1 MKGGQQM
8 DCIIEERPEELVDIE
23 RIIKEY
29 GDSLIRMCMIYLKD
43 RALAEDAVQDTFIKV
58 YQKYHTFNKDSE
70 EKTWIMK
77 IAINTC
83 KNYMRTSWFKRVKT
97 GLDLET
103 VSEEKVDVNLL
114 EQEAQKQILQE
125 VAELNYKYKE
135 VIMLYYYQ
143 ELSTKEIAKVL
154 GVKEAAVR
162 VRLQRARQ
170 KLNVQLKEVKHYEER
185 T

>member
-1 MKGGQQM
+1 MEYM
-8 DCIIEERPEELVDIE
+8 IEAKIEELVDIE

-29 GDSLIRMCMIYLKD
+29 GDSLLRMCMIYLKD

-70 EKTWIMK
+70 EKTWIMR

-103 VSEEKVDVNLL
+103 ISEDEVDVSLL
-114 EQEAQKQILQE
+114 EQEMQKQILQE

-135 VIMLYYYQ
+135 VIVLYYYQ
-143 ELSTKEIAKVL
+143 ELSTKEIAKIL
-154 GVKEAAVR
+154 GIKEGTVR

-170 KLNVQLKEVKHYEER
+170 KLNVQLKEVRHYEER
-185 T
+185 I